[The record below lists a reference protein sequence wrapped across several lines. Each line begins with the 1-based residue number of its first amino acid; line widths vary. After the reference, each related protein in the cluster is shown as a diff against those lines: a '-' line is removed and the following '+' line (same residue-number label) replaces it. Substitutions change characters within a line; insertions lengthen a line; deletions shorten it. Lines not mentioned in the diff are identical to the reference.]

1 MLHSPP
7 ATFLAAGPVIAVIAA
22 ALAVI
27 GLRWRHG
34 RWITVTVAIAAPL
47 LVGLYTAA
55 RQFHSDYPPGI
66 EWPTA
71 MAGAHVVSLAALMVF
86 ATDTAVRWLRHRGS
100 RHQLAATG
108 RPSS

>member
-1 MLHSPP
+1 
-7 ATFLAAGPVIAVIAA
+7 
-22 ALAVI
+22 
-27 GLRWRHG
+27 
-34 RWITVTVAIAAPL
+34 VTVGVAVSAPL

-71 MAGAHVVSLAALMVF
+71 MTGAHVVSLAALMVF
-86 ATDTAVRWLRHRGS
+86 ATDAVVRWLRHRGS
-100 RHQLAATG
+100 DHQLAVTG